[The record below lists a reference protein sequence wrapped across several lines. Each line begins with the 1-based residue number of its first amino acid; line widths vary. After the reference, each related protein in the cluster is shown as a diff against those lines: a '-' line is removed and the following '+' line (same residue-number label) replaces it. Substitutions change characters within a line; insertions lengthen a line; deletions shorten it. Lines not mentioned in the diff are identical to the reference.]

1 MRGVSGKPRL
11 PQPTVRHSLEAGNG
25 ARLSL
30 SLLFYHFPSSFAY
43 AQSVTRGETTNHS
56 HSLPFHTA
64 GALFPSESDKWAPND
79 SIRWKKWA
87 GEGKLL
93 FLSLASFFPAKGT
106 KLAGTAP
113 SAVLAF
119 LLRELS
125 PPGFHFQTIEREPRV
140 KETNHSNAFVEISR
154 CHEAS
159 LLPCLETLPLQKP

>member
-11 PQPTVRHSLEAGNG
+11 TQPTVRHSLEAGNG

-79 SIRWKKWA
+79 SIRSKKWA
-87 GEGKLL
+87 GEGKTP
-93 FLSLASFFPAKGT
+93 LSFPASFFPAKGT

-125 PPGFHFQTIEREPRV
+125 ASRFSFSDDIEREPRV

-154 CHEAS
+154 CA
-159 LLPCLETLPLQKP
+159 